1 LWETKADFQD
11 ESVIF
16 ARQNRSYMDQE
27 QEIKNPK
34 LKDFAYNWVN
44 SSVFL
49 FYLQVF
55 CVVAFLLGGCYGLY
69 THRYKGKPETKV
81 PQNTLYTPQY
91 K

>member
-1 LWETKADFQD
+1 MADQTRNVH
-11 ESVIF
+11 EQAYVEELKK
-16 ARQNRSYMDQE
+16 NQE
-27 QEIKNPK
+27 R
-34 LKDFAYNWVN
+34 DFTRNWVN

-69 THRYKGKPETKV
+69 QHRYRGKPEVQV
-81 PQNTLYTPQY
+81 PGNTQYTPQY